1 MHDGTV
7 HEDPTGQGQ
16 TDPFNPYGYSNPYA
30 RMVPTDFE
38 YNPFTGS
45 YVSASTGQMGASGG
59 PSIASGGAGIIGGIA
74 SLVGSRDRIADAQ
87 AEYNKAKTAIED
99 FYSEA
104 EGKYDRSL
112 SQTTS
117 DAYNLM
123 AGRKTNI
130 DPILS
135 RQAQNFNVLES
146 ADPRALLSGLGA
158 VTDPSA
164 ILAARESDFQNTV
177 AAMTAQ
183 GAAEQSIADSN
194 LQRQYELDLRKLGYS
209 EEAARTAAQ
218 NKAAEEQARRQAFG
232 QIGQGVLETGLSF
245 FVENGGKMNFYRQGG
260 KTFPDYSGDGEVT
273 QKDILM
279 GKGVIPKPDEE
290 GNAEHGKRYPGGGMM
305 PRYPGG
311 GMMHKQYGHGGA
323 MHQEYGHGG
332 AMHQE
337 YGDGGAMKYMMGGSV
352 LDQIMGGGKGQPPI
366 QGPFPGEPSHTTN
379 PIHMI
384 NKNGEKVGEA
394 MGGEVMLNDQQGS
407 AMMDSHGEIKG
418 ILDDGRKP
426 SDEEWMAYF
435 QAMESILGQPQFK
448 EVEQVMA

>member
-7 HEDPTGQGQ
+7 HEDPAGQGQ
-16 TDPFNPYGYSNPYA
+16 IDPFNPYAYYNPYA
-30 RMVPTDFE
+30 NTPPSQYE

-45 YVSASTGQMGASGG
+45 YVGVDSEGVSTGQVGASGG
-59 PSIASGGAGIIGGIA
+59 PSVGSGASNLVAGFTNLI
-74 SLVGSRDRIADAQ
+74 GSRDRIAEAE

-99 FYSEA
+99 FYAEA
-104 EGKYDRSL
+104 EGKYDRTL
-112 SQTTS
+112 SEKTS

-123 AGRKTNI
+123 ASRKTNI

-135 RQAQNFNVLES
+135 TQARNLNVLES
-146 ADPRALLSGLGA
+146 ADPRALLGGLST

-177 AAMTAQ
+177 AAMTAL
-183 GAAEQSIADSN
+183 GAAEQNIADSN
-194 LQRQYELDLRKLGYS
+194 LQRQYELDLKKLGYS

-218 NKAAEEQARRQAFG
+218 NKVAEEQARREAFG
-232 QIGQGVLETGLSF
+232 QIGQGILETGMSF
-245 FVENGGKMNFYRQGG
+245 LVGENGGKMNFYRQGG
-260 KTFPDYSGDGEVT
+260 SFPDHSGDGQIT

-279 GKGVIPKPDEE
+279 EKGVIPKPDEE
-290 GNAEHGKRYPGGGMM
+290 GKAEHGKKYPGGGMM

-311 GMMHKQYGHGGA
+311 GM
-323 MHQEYGHGG
+323 
-332 AMHQE
+332 
-337 YGDGGAMKYMMGGSV
+337 MKYMMGGSV

-366 QGPFPGEPSHTTN
+366 QGPFPGEASHTTN

-384 NKNGEKVGEA
+384 NNDGEKVGEA

-407 AMMDSHGEIKG
+407 SMLDSHGEIKN
-418 ILDDGRKP
+418 ILEDGRKP
-426 SDEEWMAYF
+426 SNEEWMAYF

-448 EVEQVMA
+448 EVEQPMA

>member
-59 PSIASGGAGIIGGIA
+59 PSVASGGTGIIGGIA
-74 SLVGSRDRIADAQ
+74 SLVGSRDRIDDAQ

-135 RQAQNFNVLES
+135 RQAQNLNVLES

-177 AAMTAQ
+177 AAMTAL
-183 GAAEQSIADSN
+183 GAAEQNIADSN

-232 QIGQGVLETGLSF
+232 QIGQGILETGLSF

-311 GMMHKQYGHGGA
+311 GMMP
-323 MHQEYGHGG
+323 QEYGHGG

-352 LDQIMGGGKGQPPI
+352 LDQIMSGGKGQPPI

-384 NKNGEKVGEA
+384 NKDGEKVGEA